1 MRSLPLLP
9 VFFLV
14 GCFGTE
20 IPPQKP
26 AEDPMANAP
35 PPKPTVDATK
45 IEDQPNARKPSKFD
59 EKLTHDVINRA
70 TRQAT
75 NCPQIH
81 AEGPFGEFSL
91 TLVLSEKG
99 KIADVRLPAELADK
113 PIGKCIQKSYSVESF
128 PPWEGSPINET
139 VKINLKK
146 TEVEAPKNDKNPKKK

>member
-1 MRSLPLLP
+1 MRSLPLLSALA
-9 VFFLV
+9 FV

-26 AEDPMANAP
+26 AEDPLASAP

-45 IEDQPNARKPSKFD
+45 IEDKPNERKPTKPD
-59 EKLTHDVINRA
+59 DKLTRDVINRA
-70 TRQAT
+70 TRQAN

-81 AEGPFGEFSL
+81 EEGPFGEFSL

-99 KIADVRLPAELADK
+99 KIADVRLPSELAEK
-113 PIGKCIQKSYSVESF
+113 PIGKCVQKAYSVESF

-146 TEVEAPKNDKNPKKK
+146 PEKPEHPKDDQKKK